1 MTLKEGQIGVY
12 LTPYSG
18 DFVICDII
26 STFTVLDWCLG
37 GVGYLV
43 LHEGKK
49 KVALESGDEAFFVT
63 LEDLQKRVANYKSI
77 TKETESILEQLTN
90 D

>member
-12 LTPYSG
+12 LNLE

-26 STFTVLDWCLG
+26 STFTVLDWYLG

-49 KVALESGDEAFFVT
+49 KVALESGNEAFFVT
-63 LEDLQKRVANYKSI
+63 LEDLQNRVSHYKSI
-77 TKETESILEQLTN
+77 TKETEGILEQLTN